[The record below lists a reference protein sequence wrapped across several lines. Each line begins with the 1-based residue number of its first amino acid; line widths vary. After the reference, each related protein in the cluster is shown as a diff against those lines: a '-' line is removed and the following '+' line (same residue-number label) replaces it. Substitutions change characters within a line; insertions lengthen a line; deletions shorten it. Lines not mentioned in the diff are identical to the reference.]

1 MGFIVKKKQSGEESG
16 PFAVESLKAMAT
28 DGSLVP
34 VDLIKKEGKT
44 TWHRADTVNGLDF
57 TSQFADSA
65 PLDLTLETSDSEE
78 TAFCTS
84 CGHKNPASAAA
95 CTECGTMLNAARPNV
110 TAPPPLADNVPAVV
124 GADAKTGLAS
134 LNHFCWYADLIFPF
148 TSIILPIVLLNINK
162 NDPFVVSN
170 AKESLNATISI
181 IAYAIVSS
189 ILTVVLIGFIPL
201 IAISIYCLIMPAIA
215 GFKTNNGE
223 VYRYPLI
230 FRLIK

>member
-16 PFAVESLKAMAT
+16 PFTVETLKAMAT
-28 DGSLVP
+28 DGSLIP

-57 TSQFADSA
+57 ASPSLETT
-65 PLDLTLETSDSEE
+65 PLDLTQETSDSKE

-84 CGHKNPASAAA
+84 CGHKNPATAAA
-95 CTECGTMLNAARPNV
+95 CTECGTMLNAVRSNA
-110 TAPPPLADNVPAVV
+110 TAPPPVDNVQAVV

-134 LNHFCWYADLIFPF
+134 LNHFAWYIGMFIPF
-148 TSIILPIVLLNINK
+148 ASILLPIILLNTNK
-162 NDPFVVSN
+162 QYPFVVSN
-170 AKESLNATISI
+170 AKESLNAQISMF
-181 IAYAIVSS
+181 AYTFASGC
-189 ILTVVLIGFIPL
+189 LTVVLIGYIPL
-201 IAISIYCLIMPAIA
+201 IAILIYCLVLPAIA

-223 VYRYPLI
+223 TYKYPLI